1 LRELTPESHIM
12 PSIAFQGVY
21 PILATPFHDDE
32 RLDLESLDRLI
43 RFMARAGVDGV
54 TVLGVLGE
62 ANRMLDREREQV
74 IQTAVTAAEG
84 RLPIIVGTSHSGT
97 QAALGLSQMAQALGA
112 RAVMVTPQAEAVP
125 SEERVFEYYRAI
137 ASGIRI
143 PIVLQDHPASSGV
156 HLGVP
161 LMLRLIAE
169 LPGIAA
175 LKEEA
180 LPTAPKIRAL
190 LQGMTARKVPILTGL
205 GALYAQFDLE
215 AGCAGFNTGFAF
227 PEALMAMV
235 AAAKAGDWTGVRSLY
250 TRFLPLIVFEQQPG
264 VAIRKEILRLRGV
277 LGSNRARHPGA
288 TIQPAVAEQLRRLIE
303 QVVPGV
309 DITRPIEI

>member
-1 LRELTPESHIM
+1 M
-12 PSIAFQGVY
+12 PPISFQGVY

-32 RLDLESLDRLI
+32 SLDLESLDRLI
-43 RFMARAGVDGV
+43 RFMARMGVDGV

-74 IQTAVTAAEG
+74 VRTAVQAADG

-97 QAALGLSQMAQALGA
+97 QAAVGLSQMAQNLGA
-112 RAVMVTPQAEAVP
+112 QAVMVTPHAEAVP
-125 SEERVFEYYRAI
+125 SDERVFEYYRAL

-143 PIVLQDHPASSGV
+143 PIILQDHPASTGV
-156 HLGVP
+156 HMGAP
-161 LMLRLIAE
+161 LILRMIAE

-175 LKEEA
+175 MKEEA
-180 LPTAPKIRAL
+180 VPTAPKIRAL
-190 LQGMTARKVPILTGL
+190 LQGMGARKVPILTGL

-215 AGCAGFNTGFAF
+215 AGSAGFNTGFAF
-227 PEALMAMV
+227 PEPLMAMV
-235 AAAKAGDWTGVRSLY
+235 KAARAGDWITVQALY

-288 TIQPAVAEQLRRLIE
+288 TIQPAVAERLRRLIE
-303 QVVPGV
+303 QVLPGV
-309 DITRPIEI
+309 DITRPVAF